1 MAKSYLPVGIVVL
14 VVMASFVLGIA
25 VGFSVNLGSSLFAHP
40 DRYKLIIRDD
50 NSMMKFDSS
59 SGKLWIYDPAHKGSE
74 ESPWI
79 LIDGD

>member
-1 MAKSYLPVGIVVL
+1 MAKSYLPVGIIVIVVII
-14 VVMASFVLGIA
+14 SFVLGIA
-25 VGFSVNLGSSLFAHP
+25 IGFSVNLGSSLLAHP

-59 SGKLWIYDPAHKGSE
+59 SGKLWIYDPARKGPQ